1 MFVLIQ
7 CKIRAER
14 PMYSRRKT
22 GNSGNSLKFLQL
34 PMIAIE
40 IDYARHQYN
49 LVSLNEVNL
58 AQKVEALKILSV
70 G

>member
-1 MFVLIQ
+1 
-7 CKIRAER
+7 
-14 PMYSRRKT
+14 
-22 GNSGNSLKFLQL
+22 
-34 PMIAIE
+34 MIAIE